1 MEAPWGDGGGD
12 AVEQGGQTAA
22 RWMSAEWGDLIFY
35 IFFYFWVR
43 TAGRPSMSIIG
54 FYLDV
59 IVLIRTFNFG
69 WHQETCENMSLH
81 T

>member
-1 MEAPWGDGGGD
+1 MEATWGDGGGD

-43 TAGRPSMSIIG
+43 TAGRPSMSIIV
-54 FYLDV
+54 FL
-59 IVLIRTFNFG
+59 FG
-69 WHQETCENMSLH
+69 CDSSYKNVQFRLAPRNV
-81 T
+81 

>member
-1 MEAPWGDGGGD
+1 
-12 AVEQGGQTAA
+12 
-22 RWMSAEWGDLIFY
+22 
-35 IFFYFWVR
+35 VR

-69 WHQETCENMSLH
+69 WHQETCENISLH